1 MAGYGRI
8 RQDTAG
14 YGRIRQDTAGYGRIR
29 QDTQDTAG
37 YGRIRQIRQDTAGYG
52 RIRQDTTGSKISA
65 CLHYENNH
73 FAFIQRLVV
82 FHTVLA
88 CLL

>member
-1 MAGYGRI
+1 MI
-8 RQDTAG
+8 RQDTTG
-14 YGRIRQDTAGYGRIR
+14 YGM
-29 QDTQDTAG
+29 
-37 YGRIRQIRQDTAGYG
+37 IRQIRQDTAGYG

-65 CLHYENNH
+65 CLHYEHNH
-73 FAFIQRLVV
+73 FAFIQRSVV